1 MTHPPDPEHVQP
13 FLREVHYPVSKK
25 ELVDLAEERGADSEV
40 LRAVRIVPD
49 RTYENQQEI
58 NEEVELGS

>member
-1 MTHPPDPEHVQP
+1 MTQPPDPDHVQP
-13 FLREVHYPVSKK
+13 FLREVHYPVSKQ
-25 ELVDLAEERGADSEV
+25 ELVHLAEERGADNEV

-49 RTYENQQEI
+49 RTYENQQEV